1 MSPTKVANYKKQ
13 KNTRHSNV
21 SVDETPNHAPPKKAK
36 SLEIDDLDHI
46 ASTTISIEEK
56 LPEDPIATENE
67 DTDLEL
73 EELEL
78 DDEELNPFGDKWEQ

>member
-1 MSPTKVANYKKQ
+1 MSPTKVANHKKQ
-13 KNTRHSNV
+13 KDTRHSNI
-21 SVDETPNHAPPKKAK
+21 SVDETPDHAFPKKAK

-46 ASTTISIEEK
+46 ASTTINIEEK
-56 LPEDPIATENE
+56 PTEDPTITENE
-67 DTDLEL
+67 DADLEL